1 MEYNVAFLRKDD
13 NEDRLSALLTFLTK
27 NGFTLKG
34 SVRVE
39 VNGRSYTL
47 RSTMFDGNREITC
60 ADGEDNQDLIYICEH
75 KTETQEN

>member
-1 MEYNVAFLRKDD
+1 MEYNIAFLRKDD
-13 NEDRLSALLTFLTK
+13 NEDGLSALLASLMR
-27 NGFTLKG
+27 NGFTLVGKC
-34 SVRVE
+34 RVE

-60 ADGEDNQDLIYICEH
+60 ADGDQDLIYICEH